1 MKMRTRTMIL
11 IGALLLV
18 FAGGARAQQQPSAD
32 AASQTPIATAP
43 ASTTPFTPKLGQID
57 FGFRGDSLSGD
68 AARYQRFRDLRQGG
82 YVDRFRLAKETDQW
96 AFRATANNVGYRD
109 QRFTVAYQ
117 DIGKLKLNAEWNQIP
132 LFISDSTRTLY
143 KDNGNGVLTIADPVQ
158 LTLQNA
164 GTAASP
170 ATYTALRSALA
181 GAQRYDLRSRRDIG
195 TLNLVYS
202 LNQDVDVKFD
212 VRNTNRNGAN
222 LMSFGFGTS
231 PGLNPVVEFG
241 VPMDDRTTDIKGSI
255 EFANQRGLFNVGY
268 NASWFSNHIPT
279 VQFDNPL
286 RAVDISGG
294 PASGLAVMWPTNH
307 SFSVNVNGS
316 YKLPARSRA
325 SAFISV
331 GQWDQNQSLVSPT
344 VNSALTLV
352 APPLER
358 PTADAKADIVSMVYN
373 FNSRPNDFIWL
384 NAKYRYYDYA
394 NKTPLYETLA
404 LVGDWALGTA
414 TWENEP
420 ASLKRN
426 TIDLDASISAHKYL
440 GIGMGFTR
448 EASDRTHRIFEK
460 TAEDTYRV
468 SIDSTGNQF
477 VTLRTKFEHSNRE
490 GSGFESAL
498 LDEVGEQP
506 DTRHFDIA
514 NRTRDRLTTTLSITP
529 TAYLDFN
536 GSVGT
541 GKDKYGQTGFGLR
554 NNDNRTWNVG
564 VDVLPTERVNLGVNY
579 GEEKYTALQYSR
591 TANPITATDV
601 TFNDPTR
608 DWWMDQADKV
618 KTFSASADFL
628 KCLPK
633 TDIRFG
639 YDISD
644 GNATYVYNLKPEQKV
659 FTAAVPLTQLAPLKN
674 RLTDGRMDVQYFIRP
689 NLAVGGSYWYE
700 EYKVED
706 FALGDTTLNSLAP
719 ANGSSGV
726 FASAIYS
733 GYLYR
738 NYRAHTG
745 WLRMTFLW

>member
-1 MKMRTRTMIL
+1 MRTRTMIL

-43 ASTTPFTPKLGQID
+43 ASTTPFTPQLGQID

-109 QRFTVAYQ
+109 QRFTVNYQ

-164 GTAASP
+164 GAATSP

-212 VRNTNRNGAN
+212 VRNTHRNGAN

-241 VPMDDRTTDIKGSI
+241 VPTDDRTTDVKGSI
-255 EFANQRGLFNVGY
+255 EFANQRGLVNVGY

-286 RAVDISGG
+286 RAVDINGG

-358 PTADAKADIVSMVYN
+358 PTAEAKADIVSMVYN

-448 EASDRTHRIFEK
+448 EDSDRTHRIFEK

-529 TAYLDFN
+529 TAYLDLN

-659 FTAAVPLTQLAPLKN
+659 FTTVPLTQLAPLKN

-719 ANGSSGV
+719 ANGSNGV